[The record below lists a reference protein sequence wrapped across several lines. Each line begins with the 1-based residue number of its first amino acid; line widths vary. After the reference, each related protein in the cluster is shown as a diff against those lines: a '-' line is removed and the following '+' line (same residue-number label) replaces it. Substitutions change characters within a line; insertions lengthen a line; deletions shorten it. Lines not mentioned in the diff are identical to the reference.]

1 MRIQRV
7 ISNNVITILEEDGK
21 EAVAMGCGIG
31 FHMRPGQYV
40 DDDKIEKIYRM
51 QKGEELER
59 FEQLLK
65 NLPLEYL
72 QISNEIIAFA
82 QKALAMELNQNV
94 YITLTDHIS
103 FAISRFREGTFFS
116 NALENEIEYFYRSE
130 YGVGQRA
137 LDLIEQKTG
146 VRLPEGEASS
156 IAIHIVNAELG
167 INVSGAFRLT
177 GALQEILKL
186 LEKERWFPKEEGYE
200 KKLFLTNLKFLVH
213 RTLFVQRLEVED
225 KKLSE
230 FIRTTYAEEY
240 RTVQDIKHFLEE
252 EYQCTMQPDEE
263 IYLTLDIKRVKENT
277 KREDG

>member
-7 ISNNVITILEEDGK
+7 ISNNVITILEDDGK

-31 FHMRPGQYV
+31 FRKRPGQYV
-40 DDDKIEKIYRM
+40 EDDKIEKIYRM

-65 NLPLEYL
+65 SLPLEYL

-82 QKALAMELNQNV
+82 QKTLAMELNQNV
-94 YITLTDHIS
+94 YITLTDHIN
-103 FAISRFREGTFFS
+103 FAINRFKEGTFFS

-130 YGVGQRA
+130 YGVGQHA
-137 LDLIEQKTG
+137 LALIEQKSG
-146 VRLPEGEASS
+146 VRLPDGEASS

-186 LEKERWFPKEEGYE
+186 LEQENWFPQEEGYE

-213 RTLFVQRLEVED
+213 RVMFVQRTVVED
-225 KKLSE
+225 AKLSE
-230 FIRTTYAEEY
+230 FIKTTYPEEY
-240 RTVQDIKHFLEE
+240 RTVQDIKYFLET
-252 EYQCTMQPDEE
+252 EYQSSMQPDEE